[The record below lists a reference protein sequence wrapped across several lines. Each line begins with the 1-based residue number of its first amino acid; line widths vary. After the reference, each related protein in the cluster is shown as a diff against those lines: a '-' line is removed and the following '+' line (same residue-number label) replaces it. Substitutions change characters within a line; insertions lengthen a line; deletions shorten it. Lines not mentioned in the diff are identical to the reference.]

1 MAETREESETT
12 PQVNLKEQFNE
23 ICEGKAKI
31 LFPKGNTVFYNNVQ
45 VFNRDLSVAVIKL
58 FSKIYKQEK
67 EQKSAN
73 KNKQQDDKSTKAK
86 REDDDTTDSSNQPDE
101 SKKDINIT
109 VLEALSASGLRAIR
123 YALEIP
129 ILTNLIANDLSKEAV
144 TSIERNIKHNGV
156 GDKVKSSLSDARFVY
171 IYIYKSV
178 PLPQQE
184 VCTPI

>member
-1 MAETREESETT
+1 MVETRAESETT
-12 PQVNLKEQFNE
+12 TQTYSKEEFNE
-23 ICEGKAKI
+23 ICEGKAKV

-73 KNKQQDDKSTKAK
+73 KNKSTKSK
-86 REDDDTTDSSNQPDE
+86 QEDGGSADSSNQPDE
-101 SKKDINIT
+101 SHKDINIT

-129 ILTNLIANDLSKEAV
+129 CLTNLIANDLSKEAV
-144 TSIERNIKHNGV
+144 TSIDRNIKHNGV
-156 GDKVKSSLSDARFVY
+156 GDKVKSSLSDARYVKFY
-171 IYIYKSV
+171 TI
-178 PLPQQE
+178 
-184 VCTPI
+184 